1 MQVWDNPV
9 ATADAVYAFLSG
21 DDNRLA
27 ENSTMKAE
35 IAGTAV
41 VTPDDALGYV
51 RRSFSGNEVGA
62 RQIEIAHTGA
72 GIGWGAVYAQ
82 CLEDMDKLQSAKG
95 NGLKIKSYLL

>member
-9 ATADAVYAFLSG
+9 ATAGAVYAFLSG

-35 IAGTAV
+35 IVGTAV

-51 RRSFSGNEVGA
+51 LSPVMRSEPG
-62 RQIEIAHTGA
+62 
-72 GIGWGAVYAQ
+72 
-82 CLEDMDKLQSAKG
+82 K
-95 NGLKIKSYLL
+95 